1 MILESFAA
9 LKKTIYY
16 NAHTNSRHTALDT
29 VDFASSSVDDPAGY
43 ASGLA
48 MMGVSLLILI

>member
-16 NAHTNSRHTALDT
+16 YAHTNSRHTALDT
-29 VDFASSSVDDPAGY
+29 VDFASSSVDPAGY